1 MNVTSAMGR
10 PQIRQRGGL
19 IAKEV
24 GGCLLPS
31 GTDLKQ
37 DRGDLNGGGRAA
49 ARRKDEEGRAEVAAM
64 QNERSEGDA
73 KSEWTKTKL
82 VEA

>member
-1 MNVTSAMGR
+1 
-10 PQIRQRGGL
+10 
-19 IAKEV
+19 
-24 GGCLLPS
+24 LLQS

-37 DRGDLNGGGRAA
+37 DRGDLNGEGKSCSTKKGR
-49 ARRKDEEGRAEVAAM
+49 GRTSDVAAM
-64 QNERSEGDA
+64 QNERSEGGE